1 MELCETYECYR
12 IRTDPDQY
20 SGGVG
25 ICKVSIYTCNIPH
38 LYDFDDDTVSSQND
52 IGIFAFTEDGPS

>member
-1 MELCETYECYR
+1 MKLTGVTVF
-12 IRTDPDQY
+12 RTDSYQY

-25 ICKVSIYTCNIPH
+25 ICKVSIYTYDLPR